1 MQKKKILKKEET
13 CFSYIEIT
21 KSEFCTIAKKQIS
34 LTKTAVKEKALEI
47 TKKYPKNKDVILEKE
62 NDLTSSYFQSKE
74 SPENLPYLF
83 RIKLKKRIL
92 MASIK

>member
-1 MQKKKILKKEET
+1 MQKKKILKKKKET

-21 KSEFCTIAKKQIS
+21 RSEFCTIAKKQIS

-62 NDLTSSYFQSKE
+62 NDLTSSYFQSKKI
-74 SPENLPYLF
+74 S
-83 RIKLKKRIL
+83 KKTCHIF
-92 MASIK
+92 SI